1 MLRDL
6 KIDES
11 GRIRALHSYEILD
24 TEEEQPFEHVVSL
37 IEQILSVPM
46 CAVSFVDRYRQ
57 WFKAKRGLDVCET
70 ARDISFCTHAIQQ
83 DRAFIVENAAEHPI
97 FKNNPLVTGEPGI
110 RSYLGIPLKTPDGY
124 NLGALCAIDT
134 NPREFTAYEIGIMQ
148 KFANVV
154 MDELQLRQIAS
165 RDPLTGCLTRRAW
178 SEEAN
183 RERSKAVRY
192 QRPLALALI
201 DIDHFKKINDT
212 YGHPAGDRVIHALAE
227 TLRAELR
234 ECDVIG
240 RYGGEEFVVLLPE
253 TNEYAAAQACE
264 RIRVAF
270 GNLSIKIEM
279 PQLVSATVSIGYC
292 SLSGDESIPDLI
304 GLADQA
310 LYQAKCTGRN
320 KINTP
325 SQMQIAY

>member
-1 MLRDL
+1 MLHDL
-6 KIDES
+6 KTDEA
-11 GRIRALHSYEILD
+11 GRIRSLYSYEILD

-37 IEQILSVPM
+37 IQQILSVPI

-70 ARDISFCTHAIQQ
+70 ARDISFCTHAIQHEN
-83 DRAFIVENAAEHPI
+83 AFIVENAAEHPI

-124 NLGALCAIDT
+124 NLGSLCAIDT
-134 NPREFTAYEIGIMQ
+134 KPRAFTGYEIGIMQ

-183 RERSKAVRY
+183 RERVKAVRY
-192 QRPLALALI
+192 QRPLALALL
-201 DIDHFKKINDT
+201 DIDHFKVINDT
-212 YGHPAGDRVIHALAE
+212 HGHPAGDRVIQALTE
-227 TLRAELR
+227 TLKTALR

-240 RYGGEEFVVLLPE
+240 RYGGEEFVVLMPE
-253 TNEYAAAQACE
+253 TTAAEAAQACE
-264 RIRVAF
+264 RARLAF
-270 GNLSIKIEM
+270 ADLLIKIETSVV
-279 PQLVSATVSIGYC
+279 VSATVSVGYC
-292 SLSGDESIPDLI
+292 SLTGDESISDLI
-304 GLADQA
+304 CLADQA
-310 LYQAKCTGRN
+310 LYQAKVSGRN
-320 KINTP
+320 KTN
-325 SQMQIAY
+325 SSGQMQKAS